1 LANSVKI
8 KHGNFI
14 KFILSATTPIVGKYQ
29 SLFLGGMGLN
39 SGLALAKQALYHLSH
54 TSNPLF
60 SGYFGAE
67 GFGNYLPRLALN

>member
-1 LANSVKI
+1 
-8 KHGNFI
+8 
-14 KFILSATTPIVGKYQ
+14 
-29 SLFLGGMGLN
+29 MGLN